1 MNYFQRRLK
10 LPNHL
15 LDNSFDYQYYNLIDF
30 YNRVLLPLPQ
40 RKYGKNR
47 QSIVLQLKQNECNK
61 RSVKRKFEES
71 KSEEIDKI
79 IFNNNN
85 NEIQKFENQKTIQ
98 LKSEFEIKRQ
108 KILWP

>member
-1 MNYFQRRLK
+1 V
-10 LPNHL
+10 

-47 QSIVLQLKQNECNK
+47 QSIVLQQNECNK

-85 NEIQKFENQKTIQ
+85 EIEKFQNQKTIQ
-98 LKSEFEIKRQ
+98 LKSEFETKRQ